1 MNEKSP
7 KKYYNESRSNESSI
21 AEEIREN
28 KNFGPLRPQITPSGR
43 SLKNFTQS
51 NDRKTN
57 GYPIYY
63 NNKSSVSE
71 TKLSNK
77 TPEVITAKPEIN
89 DIHQRQGHKEEF
101 DELDER
107 IPLIV
112 PESENFTFNSSIS
125 EETTTKPELITEKV
139 IEVGGDRNSPDLNNY
154 NEINKLITPD
164 GNQANNVLTT
174 TTVRTIDLKEGNNLL
189 TTNMSDGNIGI
200 TNYNNSLITV
210 IPDYRENV
218 SLIDNEFV
226 DNYDFTTPKT
236 INNYSETV
244 SKTVNIIGTD
254 LEETQTQTQTPTEAN
269 DLTSTEKSIQLL
281 KEFKS
286 LPNQTDS
293 VLSSTTSENIITTV
307 LNYGVTNDNETPTSI
322 SGTSFTWDE
331 DLNDSKKPNLNSDP
345 FIPKDVTTDGM
356 IQLNNDNISE
366 VINTTEP
373 VFADVST
380 PSLISTETV
389 TVGSTSLASTTITYT
404 TTTTSDLSY
413 PTTISHVFND
423 TLDLNLT
430 ETTPNSIIM
439 TDPESNDTL
448 LVRNQNQKNNNRQN
462 LGFNSTENNDN
473 NNDFLEFSSN
483 TTTNFPSNSTT
494 ITSSPIFLEETNQ
507 TITTSIDNSTESM
520 PPILNISL
528 TIPQEVYCLS
538 TQFSCP
544 NESHRC
550 LDNDLICNGVID
562 CPLDGFDEREC
573 GANNC
578 SANFKCGNYDLNTTD
593 VKCISRQSYCD
604 GIWDCE
610 DGSDELGC
618 HLEQCQKGEFL
629 CKDGSA
635 CIKGKQACDFTFN
648 CPDHS
653 DEIGCGKHFK
663 SHSFSINI

>member
-1 MNEKSP
+1 M
-7 KKYYNESRSNESSI
+7 
-21 AEEIREN
+21 
-28 KNFGPLRPQITPSGR
+28 RPQITPGGR

-57 GYPIYY
+57 GYPTYPI
-63 NNKSSVSE
+63 NKSSVSE

-107 IPLIV
+107 IPFIA
-112 PESENFTFNSSIS
+112 PENENFTFNSSIS
-125 EETTTKPELITEKV
+125 DNNEETTRKPELITGKV

-164 GNQANNVLTT
+164 GNEANNILTT
-174 TTVRTIDLKEGNNLL
+174 TPTVRTVDLKEGNNLI
-189 TTNMSDGNIGI
+189 TTNMSDGNIGL

-218 SLIDNEFV
+218 SLIGNEFV
-226 DNYDFTTPKT
+226 GNYDFMTTKK

-244 SKTVNIIGTD
+244 SKSVNIIGTD
-254 LEETQTQTQTPTEAN
+254 LEETQTPTEAN

-286 LPNQTDS
+286 MPNQTDS

-307 LNYGVTNDNETPTSI
+307 LNYGITNDNATPTPI
-322 SGTSFTWDE
+322 SGTSFTSDE
-331 DLNDSKKPNLNSDP
+331 DLNDSKKPNLTSDP
-345 FIPKDVTTDGM
+345 LIPKDVTTDGM
-356 IQLNNDNISE
+356 IQLNNDSISD

-373 VFADVST
+373 VFVDVST
-380 PSLISTETV
+380 PSLMSTETV
-389 TVGSTSLASTTITYT
+389 TEGSTSLDATTITYT
-404 TTTTSDLSY
+404 ITKTSDLSY

-423 TLDLNLT
+423 TLDSNLT
-430 ETTPNSIIM
+430 ETTPDSIIM
-439 TDPESNDTL
+439 TYPESNDTL
-448 LVRNQNQKNNNRQN
+448 LVRNQNQTTNNREN
-462 LGFNSTENNDN
+462 LGFNSTETNDN
-473 NNDFLEFSSN
+473 NNDLLEFSSN

-494 ITSSPIFLEETNQ
+494 ITSSPIFLEETNE
-507 TITTSIDNSTESM
+507 TITTSMDNSTESM
-520 PPILNISL
+520 PPILNINL
-528 TIPQEVYCLS
+528 RNPQEVYCLS

-573 GANNC
+573 DANNC
-578 SANFKCGNYDLNTTD
+578 SANFKCGNSLDLNPTD

-618 HLEQCQKGEFL
+618 HIEQCQKGEFL

-635 CIKGKQACDFTFN
+635 CIKGKQACDFTYN

-663 SHSFSINI
+663 SHSFSSINL

>member
-1 MNEKSP
+1 
-7 KKYYNESRSNESSI
+7 
-21 AEEIREN
+21 
-28 KNFGPLRPQITPSGR
+28 
-43 SLKNFTQS
+43 
-51 NDRKTN
+51 
-57 GYPIYY
+57 
-63 NNKSSVSE
+63 VSE

-77 TPEVITAKPEIN
+77 TSEVITAKPEIN

-107 IPLIV
+107 TPFIV
-112 PESENFTFNSSIS
+112 PETENFTFNSSIS
-125 EETTTKPELITEKV
+125 DDNEETTRKPELTTGKV
-139 IEVGGDRNSPDLNNY
+139 IEVGGDRSSPDLNNY

-164 GNQANNVLTT
+164 GNEANDVLTT
-174 TTVRTIDLKEGNNLL
+174 TPTVRTVDLKEGNDLI
-189 TTNMSDGNIGI
+189 TANMSDGNVGL
-200 TNYNNSLITV
+200 TNYNNSVMII
-210 IPDYRENV
+210 IPDNKENV

-226 DNYDFTTPKT
+226 GNYDFTTAKT

-254 LEETQTQTQTPTEAN
+254 FEETQTPTEAN
-269 DLTSTEKSIQLL
+269 DLTSTEKSIQLI

-286 LPNQTDS
+286 MPNQTDS
-293 VLSSTTSENIITTV
+293 TLSSTTSENIITTV
-307 LNYGVTNDNETPTSI
+307 LNYGITNDNETPTSI
-322 SGTSFTWDE
+322 SGTSFTSNE
-331 DLNDSKKPNLNSDP
+331 DLNDSKKPNLTSDP
-345 FIPKDVTTDGM
+345 LIPKDVPKDVTTDGM
-356 IQLNNDNISE
+356 IQLNKDNISD

-373 VFADVST
+373 VFVDVST

-389 TVGSTSLASTTITYT
+389 TEGSTSITYT

-413 PTTISHVFND
+413 PTTISHAFND
-423 TLDLNLT
+423 TLDSNLT
-430 ETTPNSIIM
+430 ETTPDSIIM
-439 TDPESNDTL
+439 TDSESNDTL
-448 LVRNQNQKNNNRQN
+448 LVLNQNQRTNNREN
-462 LGFNSTENNDN
+462 LGFNSTETNHN
-473 NNDFLEFSSN
+473 NNYLFEFSLN
-483 TTTNFPSNSTT
+483 TTINFPSNSTT
-494 ITSSPIFLEETNQ
+494 ITSSPIFLEETNE
-507 TITTSIDNSTESM
+507 TITPSMDNSTESK

-562 CPLDGFDEREC
+562 CPLDGFDEHEC
-573 GANNC
+573 DANNC
-578 SANFKCGNYDLNTTD
+578 SANFKCGNSLDLNSTD

-635 CIKGKQACDFTFN
+635 CIKGKQACDFTYN

-663 SHSFSINI
+663 SHSYSSINL

>member
-1 MNEKSP
+1 M
-7 KKYYNESRSNESSI
+7 
-21 AEEIREN
+21 
-28 KNFGPLRPQITPSGR
+28 RPQITPGGR

-57 GYPIYY
+57 GYPTYPI
-63 NNKSSVSE
+63 NKSSVSE

-107 IPLIV
+107 IPFIA
-112 PESENFTFNSSIS
+112 PENENFTFNSSIS
-125 EETTTKPELITEKV
+125 DNNEETTRKPELITGKV

-164 GNQANNVLTT
+164 GNEANNILTT
-174 TTVRTIDLKEGNNLL
+174 TPTVRTVDLKEGNNLI
-189 TTNMSDGNIGI
+189 TTNMSDGNIGL

-218 SLIDNEFV
+218 SLIGNEFV
-226 DNYDFTTPKT
+226 GNYDFTTTKK

-244 SKTVNIIGTD
+244 SKSVNIIGTD
-254 LEETQTQTQTPTEAN
+254 LEETQTPTEAN

-286 LPNQTDS
+286 MPNQTDS

-307 LNYGVTNDNETPTSI
+307 LNYGITNDNATPTPI
-322 SGTSFTWDE
+322 SGTSFTSDE
-331 DLNDSKKPNLNSDP
+331 DLNDSKKANLTSDP
-345 FIPKDVTTDGM
+345 LIPKDVTTDGM
-356 IQLNNDNISE
+356 IQLNNDSISD

-373 VFADVST
+373 VFVDVST
-380 PSLISTETV
+380 PSLMSTETV
-389 TVGSTSLASTTITYT
+389 TEGSTSLDATTITYT
-404 TTTTSDLSY
+404 ITKTSDLSY

-423 TLDLNLT
+423 TLDSNLT
-430 ETTPNSIIM
+430 ETTPDSIIM
-439 TDPESNDTL
+439 TYPESNDTL
-448 LVRNQNQKNNNRQN
+448 LVRNQNQTTNNREN
-462 LGFNSTENNDN
+462 LGFNSTETNDN
-473 NNDFLEFSSN
+473 NNDLLEFSSN

-494 ITSSPIFLEETNQ
+494 ITSSPIFLEETNE
-507 TITTSIDNSTESM
+507 TITTSMDNSTESM
-520 PPILNISL
+520 PPILNINL
-528 TIPQEVYCLS
+528 RNPQEVYCLS

-573 GANNC
+573 DANNC
-578 SANFKCGNYDLNTTD
+578 SANFKCGNSLDLNPTD

-618 HLEQCQKGEFL
+618 HIEQCQKGEFL

-635 CIKGKQACDFTFN
+635 CIKGKQACDFTYN

-663 SHSFSINI
+663 SHSFSSINL

>member
-1 MNEKSP
+1 
-7 KKYYNESRSNESSI
+7 
-21 AEEIREN
+21 
-28 KNFGPLRPQITPSGR
+28 LRPQITPGGR

-57 GYPIYY
+57 GYPTYPI
-63 NNKSSVSE
+63 NKSSVSE

-107 IPLIV
+107 IPFIA
-112 PESENFTFNSSIS
+112 PENENFTFNSSIS
-125 EETTTKPELITEKV
+125 DNNKETTRKPELITGKV
-139 IEVGGDRNSPDLNNY
+139 IEVGGDRNSPDLNY

-164 GNQANNVLTT
+164 GNEANNILTT
-174 TTVRTIDLKEGNNLL
+174 TPTVRTVDLKEGNNLI
-189 TTNMSDGNIGI
+189 TTNMSDGNIGL

-218 SLIDNEFV
+218 SLIGNEFV
-226 DNYDFTTPKT
+226 GNYDFTTTKK

-254 LEETQTQTQTPTEAN
+254 LEETQTPTEAN

-286 LPNQTDS
+286 MPNQTDS

-307 LNYGVTNDNETPTSI
+307 LNYGITNDNATPTPI
-322 SGTSFTWDE
+322 SGTSFTSDE
-331 DLNDSKKPNLNSDP
+331 DLNDSKKANLTSDP
-345 FIPKDVTTDGM
+345 LIPKDVTTDGM
-356 IQLNNDNISE
+356 IQLNNDSISD

-373 VFADVST
+373 VFVDVST
-380 PSLISTETV
+380 PSLMSTETV
-389 TVGSTSLASTTITYT
+389 TEGSTSLDATTITYT
-404 TTTTSDLSY
+404 ITKTSDLSY

-423 TLDLNLT
+423 TLDSNLT
-430 ETTPNSIIM
+430 ETTPDSIIM
-439 TDPESNDTL
+439 TYPESNDTL
-448 LVRNQNQKNNNRQN
+448 LVRNQNQTTNNREN
-462 LGFNSTENNDN
+462 LGFNSTETNDN
-473 NNDFLEFSSN
+473 NNDLLEFSSN

-494 ITSSPIFLEETNQ
+494 ITSSPIFLEETNE
-507 TITTSIDNSTESM
+507 TITTSMDNSTESM
-520 PPILNISL
+520 PPILNINL
-528 TIPQEVYCLS
+528 RNPQEVYCLS

-573 GANNC
+573 DANNC
-578 SANFKCGNYDLNTTD
+578 SANFKCGNSLDLNPTD

-618 HLEQCQKGEFL
+618 HIEQCQKGEFL

-635 CIKGKQACDFTFN
+635 CIKGKQACDFTYN

-663 SHSFSINI
+663 SHSFSSINL

>member
-1 MNEKSP
+1 M
-7 KKYYNESRSNESSI
+7 
-21 AEEIREN
+21 
-28 KNFGPLRPQITPSGR
+28 RPQITPGGR

-57 GYPIYY
+57 GYPTYPI
-63 NNKSSVSE
+63 NKSSVSE

-107 IPLIV
+107 IPFIA
-112 PESENFTFNSSIS
+112 PENENFTFNSSIS
-125 EETTTKPELITEKV
+125 DNNKETTRKPELITGKV

-164 GNQANNVLTT
+164 GNEANNILTT
-174 TTVRTIDLKEGNNLL
+174 TPTVRTVDLKEGNNLI
-189 TTNMSDGNIGI
+189 TTNMSDGNIGL

-218 SLIDNEFV
+218 SLIGNEFV
-226 DNYDFTTPKT
+226 GNYDFMTTKK

-244 SKTVNIIGTD
+244 SKSVNIIGTD
-254 LEETQTQTQTPTEAN
+254 LEETQTPTEAN

-286 LPNQTDS
+286 MPNQTDS

-307 LNYGVTNDNETPTSI
+307 LNYGITNDNATPTPI
-322 SGTSFTWDE
+322 SGTSFTSDE
-331 DLNDSKKPNLNSDP
+331 DLNDSKKANLTSDP
-345 FIPKDVTTDGM
+345 LIPKDVTTDGM
-356 IQLNNDNISE
+356 IQLNNDSISD

-373 VFADVST
+373 VFVDVST
-380 PSLISTETV
+380 PSLMSTETV
-389 TVGSTSLASTTITYT
+389 TEGSTSLDATTITYT
-404 TTTTSDLSY
+404 ITKTSDLSY

-423 TLDLNLT
+423 TLDSNLT
-430 ETTPNSIIM
+430 ETTPDSIIM
-439 TDPESNDTL
+439 TYPESNDTL
-448 LVRNQNQKNNNRQN
+448 LVRNQNQTTNNREN
-462 LGFNSTENNDN
+462 LGFNSTETNDN
-473 NNDFLEFSSN
+473 NNDLLEFSSN

-494 ITSSPIFLEETNQ
+494 ITSSPIFLEETNE
-507 TITTSIDNSTESM
+507 TITTSMDNSTESM
-520 PPILNISL
+520 PPILNINL
-528 TIPQEVYCLS
+528 RNPQEVYCLS

-573 GANNC
+573 DANNC
-578 SANFKCGNYDLNTTD
+578 SANFKCGNSLDLNPTD

-618 HLEQCQKGEFL
+618 HIEQCQKGEFL

-635 CIKGKQACDFTFN
+635 CIKGKQACDFTYN

-663 SHSFSINI
+663 SHSFSSINL

>member
-1 MNEKSP
+1 
-7 KKYYNESRSNESSI
+7 
-21 AEEIREN
+21 
-28 KNFGPLRPQITPSGR
+28 LRPQITPGGR

-57 GYPIYY
+57 GYPTYPI
-63 NNKSSVSE
+63 NKSSVSE

-107 IPLIV
+107 IPFIA
-112 PESENFTFNSSIS
+112 PENENFTFNSSIS
-125 EETTTKPELITEKV
+125 DNNKETTRKPELITGKV

-164 GNQANNVLTT
+164 GNEANNILTT
-174 TTVRTIDLKEGNNLL
+174 TPTVRTVDLKEGNNLI
-189 TTNMSDGNIGI
+189 TTNMSDGNIGL

-218 SLIDNEFV
+218 SLIGNEFV
-226 DNYDFTTPKT
+226 GNYDFMTTKK

-244 SKTVNIIGTD
+244 SKSVNIIGTD
-254 LEETQTQTQTPTEAN
+254 LEETQTPTEAN

-286 LPNQTDS
+286 MPNQTDS

-307 LNYGVTNDNETPTSI
+307 LNYGITNDNATPTPI
-322 SGTSFTWDE
+322 SGTSFTSDE
-331 DLNDSKKPNLNSDP
+331 DLNDSKKANLTSDP
-345 FIPKDVTTDGM
+345 LIPKDVTTDGM
-356 IQLNNDNISE
+356 IQLNNDSISD

-373 VFADVST
+373 VFVDVST
-380 PSLISTETV
+380 PSLMSTETV
-389 TVGSTSLASTTITYT
+389 TEGSTSLDATTITYT
-404 TTTTSDLSY
+404 ITKTSDLSY

-423 TLDLNLT
+423 TLDSNLT
-430 ETTPNSIIM
+430 ETTPDSIIM
-439 TDPESNDTL
+439 TYPESNDTL
-448 LVRNQNQKNNNRQN
+448 LVRNQNQTTNNREN
-462 LGFNSTENNDN
+462 LGFNSTETNDN
-473 NNDFLEFSSN
+473 NNDLLEFSSN

-494 ITSSPIFLEETNQ
+494 ITSSPIFLEETNE
-507 TITTSIDNSTESM
+507 TITTSMDNSTESM
-520 PPILNISL
+520 PPILNINL
-528 TIPQEVYCLS
+528 RNPQEVYCLS

-573 GANNC
+573 DANNC
-578 SANFKCGNYDLNTTD
+578 SANFKCGNSLDLNPTD

-618 HLEQCQKGEFL
+618 HIEQCQKGEFL

-635 CIKGKQACDFTFN
+635 CIKGKQACDFTYN

-663 SHSFSINI
+663 SHSFSSINL

>member
-1 MNEKSP
+1 
-7 KKYYNESRSNESSI
+7 
-21 AEEIREN
+21 
-28 KNFGPLRPQITPSGR
+28 LRPQITPGGR

-57 GYPIYY
+57 GYPTYPI
-63 NNKSSVSE
+63 NKSSVSE

-107 IPLIV
+107 IPFIA
-112 PESENFTFNSSIS
+112 PENENFTFNSSIS
-125 EETTTKPELITEKV
+125 DNNEETTRKPELITGKV

-164 GNQANNVLTT
+164 GNEANNILTT
-174 TTVRTIDLKEGNNLL
+174 TPTVRTVDLKEGNNLI
-189 TTNMSDGNIGI
+189 TTNMSDGNIGL

-218 SLIDNEFV
+218 SLIGNEFV
-226 DNYDFTTPKT
+226 GNYDFTTTKK

-244 SKTVNIIGTD
+244 SKSVNIIGTD
-254 LEETQTQTQTPTEAN
+254 LEETQTPTEAN

-286 LPNQTDS
+286 MPNQTDS

-307 LNYGVTNDNETPTSI
+307 LNYGITNDNATPTPI
-322 SGTSFTWDE
+322 SGTSFTSDE
-331 DLNDSKKPNLNSDP
+331 DLNDSKKANLTSDP
-345 FIPKDVTTDGM
+345 LIPKDVTTDGM
-356 IQLNNDNISE
+356 IQLNNDSISD

-373 VFADVST
+373 VFVDVST
-380 PSLISTETV
+380 PSLMSTETV
-389 TVGSTSLASTTITYT
+389 TEGSTSLDATTITYT
-404 TTTTSDLSY
+404 ITKTSDLSY

-423 TLDLNLT
+423 TLDSNLT
-430 ETTPNSIIM
+430 ETTPDSIIM
-439 TDPESNDTL
+439 TYPESNDTL
-448 LVRNQNQKNNNRQN
+448 LVRNQNQTTNNREN
-462 LGFNSTENNDN
+462 LGFNSTETNDN
-473 NNDFLEFSSN
+473 NNDLLEFSSN

-494 ITSSPIFLEETNQ
+494 ITSSPIFLEETNE
-507 TITTSIDNSTESM
+507 TITTSMDNSTESM
-520 PPILNISL
+520 PPILNINL
-528 TIPQEVYCLS
+528 RNPQEVYCLS

-573 GANNC
+573 DANNC
-578 SANFKCGNYDLNTTD
+578 SANFKCGNSLDLNPTD

-618 HLEQCQKGEFL
+618 HIEQCQKGEFL

-635 CIKGKQACDFTFN
+635 CIKGKQACDFTYN

-663 SHSFSINI
+663 SHSFSSINL

>member
-1 MNEKSP
+1 M
-7 KKYYNESRSNESSI
+7 
-21 AEEIREN
+21 
-28 KNFGPLRPQITPSGR
+28 RPQITPGGR

-57 GYPIYY
+57 GYPTYPI
-63 NNKSSVSE
+63 NKSSVSE

-107 IPLIV
+107 IPFIA
-112 PESENFTFNSSIS
+112 PENENFTFNSSIS
-125 EETTTKPELITEKV
+125 DNNKETTRKPELITGKV
-139 IEVGGDRNSPDLNNY
+139 IEVGGDRNSPDLNY

-164 GNQANNVLTT
+164 GNEANNILTT
-174 TTVRTIDLKEGNNLL
+174 TPTVRTVDLKEGNNLI
-189 TTNMSDGNIGI
+189 TTNMSDGNIGL

-218 SLIDNEFV
+218 SLIGNEFV
-226 DNYDFTTPKT
+226 GNYDFTTTKK

-254 LEETQTQTQTPTEAN
+254 LEETQTPTEAN

-286 LPNQTDS
+286 MPNQTDS

-307 LNYGVTNDNETPTSI
+307 LNYGITNDNATPTPI
-322 SGTSFTWDE
+322 SGTSFTSDE
-331 DLNDSKKPNLNSDP
+331 DLNDSKKANLTSDP
-345 FIPKDVTTDGM
+345 LIPKDVTTDGM
-356 IQLNNDNISE
+356 IQLNNDSISD

-373 VFADVST
+373 VFVDVST
-380 PSLISTETV
+380 PSLMSTETV
-389 TVGSTSLASTTITYT
+389 TEGSTSLDATTITYT
-404 TTTTSDLSY
+404 ITKTSDLSY

-423 TLDLNLT
+423 TLDSNLT
-430 ETTPNSIIM
+430 ETTPDSIIM
-439 TDPESNDTL
+439 TYPESNDTL
-448 LVRNQNQKNNNRQN
+448 LVRNQNQTTNNREN
-462 LGFNSTENNDN
+462 LGFNSTETNDN
-473 NNDFLEFSSN
+473 NNDLLEFSSN

-494 ITSSPIFLEETNQ
+494 ITSSPIFLEETNE
-507 TITTSIDNSTESM
+507 TITTSMDNSTESM
-520 PPILNISL
+520 PPILNINL
-528 TIPQEVYCLS
+528 RNPQEVYCLS

-573 GANNC
+573 DANNC
-578 SANFKCGNYDLNTTD
+578 SANFKCGNSLDLNPTD

-618 HLEQCQKGEFL
+618 HIEQCQKGEFL

-635 CIKGKQACDFTFN
+635 CIKGKQACDFTYN

-663 SHSFSINI
+663 SHSFSSINL